1 MLKVETGYLQG
12 GEIMTVWLCVG
23 ESWKNRV
30 GQDQAPPENSSTGT
44 VPTQEE
50 TQTQE
55 IQGYKLNCFKGG
67 GEMGM
72 TGTVLPKFALK

>member
-1 MLKVETGYLQG
+1 
-12 GEIMTVWLCVG
+12 MTVQICVG

-50 TQTQE
+50 TRTQE
-55 IQGYKLNCFKGG
+55 IQGHKLNCFKVG
-67 GEMGM
+67 GEMGI
-72 TGTVLPKFALK
+72 TETELPKFALK